1 MKHYDLLP
9 SLIQSAAH
17 FLEKQKTAGPF
28 EKVLLRFFKNHFA
41 KIETGK
47 IPGAAFIPL
56 QTAVLSIAENE
67 SSKQALE
74 FFDYISW
81 LESKI
86 ENKPFAE
93 IVRGKYSEK

>member
-1 MKHYDLLP
+1 M
-9 SLIQSAAH
+9 
-17 FLEKQKTAGPF
+17 
-28 EKVLLRFFKNHFA
+28 RFFKNHFT

-67 SSKQALE
+67 SSKQAFE
-74 FFDYISW
+74 QFDYISW

-86 ENKPFAE
+86 ENKPFADV
-93 IVRGKYSEK
+93 VREKSDNLR